1 MERITYKHYI
11 DTPVLDMYVI
21 FDCYEPDDAID
32 AKCMFIQLFDTETPC
47 DSTENIVFPYSTQ
60 TLVQY
65 FSETVSGIVAIVLI
79 QSSELRSSTSRLIV
93 VLCFFFHFEILTSV
107 CRPILLTAVGN
118 FVVIVGGGGSQSRCL
133 VFL

>member
-93 VLCFFFHFEILTSV
+93 VLWLFFSFGNSYI
-107 CRPILLTAVGN
+107 CLL
-118 FVVIVGGGGSQSRCL
+118 SHPSHSSRQFSCYCWWWW
-133 VFL
+133 

>member
-32 AKCMFIQLFDTETPC
+32 AKCMFIQLFDTETPG

-93 VLCFFFHFEILTSV
+93 VLWLFFSF
-107 CRPILLTAVGN
+107 GN
-118 FVVIVGGGGSQSRCL
+118 SYICLSSHPSHSSRQFCCYCWWWW
-133 VFL
+133 